1 MTKPVLYN
9 YFRSSTSVRV
19 RVALN
24 LKAVDYDYRPVHL
37 VKAEQHSES
46 YRALNPE
53 GLVPALVT
61 ATGTVLTQSMA
72 IIEYLEEQHPEP
84 ALLPADAESRAR
96 VRALA
101 QIVGCDIHPLNNL
114 RVLNK
119 LRDDFAAEAEDITA
133 WFRHWAREGFRSLEL
148 RLNEPGTGIFCH
160 GDQPGL
166 ADICLYAQTLNNTR
180 FDVDMS
186 PYPIIRRIFAACEA
200 LPAFANAA
208 PANQA
213 DAN

>member
-24 LKAVDYDYRPVHL
+24 LKGVDYDYRPVHL
-37 VKAEQHSES
+37 VDAEQHSEAF
-46 YRALNPE
+46 RALNPE

-61 ATGTVLTQSMA
+61 TSGTVLTQSMA
-72 IIEYLEEQHPEP
+72 IIEYLDEQHPEP
-84 ALLPADAESRAR
+84 ALLPGDAEGRAR

-119 LRDDFAAEAEDITA
+119 LRQDYSAESEDIKG
-133 WFRHWAREGFRSLEL
+133 WFRHWAGEGFRALEN
-148 RLNEPGTGIFCH
+148 RLKGPGTGEFCH
-160 GDQPGL
+160 GDTPGL

-180 FDVDMS
+180 FDVDMH
-186 PYPIIRRIFAACEA
+186 PYPIIRRIFSACEA
-200 LPAFANAA
+200 LPAFVNAA
-208 PANQA
+208 PALQP
-213 DAN
+213 DAR